1 MSKSD
6 EFKTINKP
14 DLSYSYNT
22 LDFEIIYDY
31 LSEVYK
37 RSTSAYKN
45 QKSIILDCL
54 NYLNKDLEKITMIDV
69 KNYFDNVIDVRINK
83 RNETPIGKNSKEA
96 YRSYLSSFFDYVI
109 GRFLQI
115 NTEYR
120 NPVPNKRIYKFN
132 LHENDIRKQSDIKDE
147 IFSEQELLDILAASK
162 KKNLRD
168 FILFSLLIIDG
179 ARISEIL
186 SIKIEDV
193 HLKERYFETGF
204 EKDARKSTR
213 FSNKSLIFFFPERFR
228 PYLEQYI
235 KYIGKDCIWLF
246 PGRTRH
252 KYYRGFRGYVIKNFD
267 KKYRLFH
274 KYRKTLISNRL
285 IKMECP
291 LWISEGL
298 TNHKISDS
306 TQVKH
311 YAKFSIEQKR
321 DLYDKYFPYYSFPY
335 F

>member
-6 EFKTINKP
+6 KVRSINKQ
-14 DLSYSYNT
+14 DLSYSYNPV
-22 LDFEIIYDY
+22 DFEIIYDY
-31 LSEVYK
+31 LNEVYK
-37 RSTSAYKN
+37 RSTKSYKN
-45 QKSIILDCL
+45 QKSIIINCL
-54 NYLNKDLEKITMIDV
+54 NYLNKDLIKISMIDI
-69 KNYFDNVIDVRINK
+69 KNYFDNVIDIRINK
-83 RNETPIGKNSKEA
+83 RNKNPIGIDSKEA

-115 NTEYR
+115 NIEYR

-132 LHENDIRKQSDIKDE
+132 LQENDIRKQSDNNDE
-147 IFSEQELLDILAASK
+147 IFTEQELLDILTASK

-168 FILFSLLIIDG
+168 FILFSLLIIGG

-186 SIKIEDV
+186 SIKIEDI

-213 FSNKSLIFFFPERFR
+213 FSNKSLIFFFPEKFR

-235 KYIGKDCIWLF
+235 KYIGKDNIWLF

-252 KYYRGFRGYVIKNFD
+252 NYYGGFRGYVIKNFD
-267 KKYRLFH
+267 DKYRLFQ

-306 TQVKH
+306 TQIKH
-311 YAKFSIEQKR
+311 YAKFSIKQKR